1 MIKVLQDWQEVGEV
15 AMALQR
21 EGLLTHHTV
30 QKNWDHFLL
39 REALSEISKD
49 AKILDLGCGEGY
61 TLKFLQ
67 SLGFRNLHGI
77 DLSFGWKLHVTR
89 LQKMKQGGTLKV
101 PFRLHKGDIT
111 KTVFPDNSFD
121 VAASVSVIEHGVN
134 VEAFF
139 TEAFRIL
146 KPGGLLFLTTDY
158 WEEKLA
164 TDDTIRAF
172 GMPWRI
178 FSRAEIA
185 EKIEF
190 AQSIGFKL
198 CGETNIPACAEKT
211 VCWQGKDYT
220 FVALTFRKSV
230 AR

>member
-15 AMALQR
+15 ALALQR

-39 REALSEISKD
+39 REALSETSKD

-77 DLSFGWKLHVTR
+77 DLSFGLKLYLKR
-89 LQKMKQGGTLKV
+89 LQKMRQSGTFKV
-101 PFRLHKGDIT
+101 PFHLHKGDIT
-111 KTVFPDNSFD
+111 KTVFPDNSFE

-139 TEAFRIL
+139 TETFRIL

-158 WEEKLA
+158 WEEKLT

-172 GMPWRI
+172 GMPWQI

-190 AQSIGFKL
+190 AQSIGFNL
-198 CGETNIPACAEKT
+198 QETSIPACAEKT

-220 FVALTFRKSV
+220 FVALMFRKSV